1 MKKRNGLVMM
11 LCALLMSGTM
21 FACASDSGDDNKED
35 ENQGNGEQTAKMQ
48 ATPASLS
55 IEGNKSA
62 DFSVSYTIDGDKAQG
77 GTLFAQSGNTKCFT
91 IDEDTKEQVTIKG
104 QDTVFTVVAK
114 DVTEACNGMVNIIDK
129 NNLADAVQV
138 SVSVTPA
145 ENGGGGGTVA
155 KDPEFN
161 LVEPGSG
168 QISLEKADDTAK
180 IIVEYL
186 NAKGKPQ
193 AGTYIEI
200 DNSKDTCATPN
211 YSDIETGNDG
221 KAEVTVKAK
230 GSNCTTVVTLTVEGM
245 EPIEV
250 AVKVG
255 EADEY
260 YLKSLQ
266 INYLNADSN
275 DVSYMGMRHNDVKK
289 LVYGRGEGETCP
301 SDEDILAG
309 NARVRKTA
317 TATDFRL
324 ENPFFIKRNYEL
336 SRNEGSISLIAIAY
350 DSNDK
355 VLAGGCVAGVDPSKE
370 GQEVILNIHEA
381 PIFFPAEYDVIANFD
396 LLSSFDKTQD
406 NYKAETMKA
415 GDWVQF
421 VVDFCGKPFETLV
434 AFVWDNTVSR
444 LADIPAIANISFIKN
459 LLTDANTRDLATS
472 ALKDALKPTLESM
485 TWYNIIN
492 QIAPDIKDLSSNLQL
507 RGTFESGTY
516 ANYEMTGMKIS
527 FDQLQYQWS
536 YAGIGQNGCIDGA
549 YGNSKCRRRMPL
561 GDKKIETIA
570 GTASPTIELSKTSG
584 VDGYMSFAVDNLTFK
599 WATMLYNAI
608 FGEILPLA
616 LGYSTSSDLT
626 RGLYIKAFLDTV
638 LFTPVADYY
647 NENKKG
653 TPTGKTDDKG
663 NAVTYPPLRN
673 DALSNCEPFV
683 EALVYLIYPQ
693 VGNYADTVRTA
704 ATFACSDLAI
714 GKLDVDGEGPGL
726 IPKAFTN
733 IEASTSQGL
742 VMKTADCPLYSTFN
756 THANQYE
763 YTYIGKPDAGSSVP
777 AASDVFGTKAAATNR
792 CKMDVSMGESFSFEG
807 IFHAVDIDKED

>member
-21 FACASDSGDDNKED
+21 FACASDSGDDNKEG
-35 ENQGNGEQTAKMQ
+35 ENQPNGEHAAKMQ

-200 DNSKDTCATPN
+200 DNSKDTCAMPN

-221 KAEVTVKAK
+221 KAEVTVRAK
-230 GSNCTTVVTLTVEGM
+230 GSNCTTVVTLTVDGM

-301 SDEDILAG
+301 SDADILAG

-317 TATDFRL
+317 TATEFRL
-324 ENPFFIKRNYEL
+324 ENPFVNKRNYEL

-350 DSNDK
+350 DSNEK
-355 VLAGGCVAGVDPSKE
+355 ILAGGCVEGVDPSKD

-381 PIFFPAEYDVIANFD
+381 PIFFPEAYDVIANFD
-396 LLSSFDKTQD
+396 LLSSFDKTQE
-406 NYKAETMKA
+406 NYKVETMKA

-421 VVDFCGKPFETLV
+421 AIAFCKKPLDTLIAFAWDNSVARLGDLIDVDFVKKLV
-434 AFVWDNTVSR
+434 TD
-444 LADIPAIANISFIKN
+444 PATKA
-459 LLTDANTRDLATS
+459 LATS
-472 ALKDALKPTLESM
+472 AITDVLRPTLEGQ
-485 TWYNIIN
+485 TWYNIIAEV
-492 QIAPDIKDLSSNLQL
+492 APDISDLASNLQL
-507 RGTFESGTY
+507 KGSFVSGSY
-516 ANYEMTGMKIS
+516 DKYEMTGMKVK

-536 YAGIGQNGCIDGA
+536 YSGFGQDETSCDRNA
-549 YGNSKCRRRMPL
+549 YGTHVDSKGKQTCRRKMPL
-561 GDKKIETIA
+561 SKGFGVSTIE
-570 GTASPTIELSKTSG
+570 GTAAPTINLSKTSG
-584 VDGYMSFAVDNLTFK
+584 VHGYMTFQVNNLTFK
-599 WATMLYNAI
+599 WATILYNAI

-616 LGYSTSSDLT
+616 LNYNVDEDGK
-626 RGLYIKAFLDTV
+626 YIKYFLNAV
-638 LFTPVADYY
+638 LFEPVVKYY
-647 NENKKG
+647 NANKKDTTKTTDDG
-653 TPTGKTDDKG
+653 ATYTYPSLASDTSFKTD
-663 NAVTYPPLRN
+663 
-673 DALSNCEPFV
+673 CEPFV
-683 EALVYLIYPQ
+683 EALVWIIKVDLSEKYTT
-693 VGNYADTVRTA
+693 TVRSA
-704 ATFACSDLAI
+704 ASTICSTYVLDNVEKIGDL
-714 GKLDVDGEGPGL
+714 
-726 IPKAFTN
+726 FTG
-733 IEASTSQGL
+733 IEANSSQGL
-742 VMKTADCPLYSTFN
+742 VMKTADCPLYSDYDPYDYR
-756 THANQYE
+756 YE
-763 YTYIGKPDAGSSVP
+763 YTYIGKPDTGNSVP
-777 AASDVFGTKAAATNR
+777 TANDVFGKNNVNTNR
-792 CKMDVSMGESFSFEG
+792 CTWDVGVGENYSFKG